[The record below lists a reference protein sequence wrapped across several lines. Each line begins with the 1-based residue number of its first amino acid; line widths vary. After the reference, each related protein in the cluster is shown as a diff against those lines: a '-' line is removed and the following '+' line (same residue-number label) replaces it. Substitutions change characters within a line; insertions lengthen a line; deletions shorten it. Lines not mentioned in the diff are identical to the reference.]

1 MQPPPRS
8 DQVTVATLNTLGLH
22 IIKTRLPTRYKL
34 IADAFEAGDA
44 DVVCVQEVAT
54 YWHLRLLA
62 RRMPSFR
69 YAGYRRGRLGPA
81 GALVTFSRRPVAAV
95 EYHRI
100 GPPPGAPGVARLPL
114 RNRLTARLRGAIVT
128 RLAGNGPA
136 ARELTVVNTHTTSNK
151 DGDWSPAN
159 RHYLVQR
166 SQLAA
171 LATVIRSISGPAV
184 LCGDFNIPRDS
195 ALFAG
200 FLADCGLSDAFG
212 GTCPPTYR
220 PEYLKAGAIAY
231 CVDFILTSP
240 GLRPQSRG
248 LLLRDKHPAVPAP
261 GYLSDHVGL
270 TATLS
275 LPSAVA

>member
-1 MQPPPRS
+1 VQPPS
-8 DQVTVATLNTLGLH
+8 GDQVTVATLNTLGIH
-22 IIKTRLPTRYKL
+22 VVKSRLPTRYKL

-62 RRMPSFR
+62 RRMPSF
-69 YAGYRRGRLGPA
+69 AHVGYRRARLGPA
-81 GALVTFSRRPVAAV
+81 GALVTFSRLPVAAV

-100 GPPPGAPGVARLPL
+100 GPPPGSPDVARLPL
-114 RNRLTARLRGAIVT
+114 RNRLTARLRGAVVT
-128 RLAGNGPA
+128 RLAGIGPA
-136 ARELTVVNTHTTSNK
+136 GGELTVVNTHTTSNK
-151 DGDWSPAN
+151 DGDWSPGN
-159 RHYLVQR
+159 RHYPVQR
-166 SQLAA
+166 AQLDALAA
-171 LATVIRSISGPAV
+171 VTRGINGPTV

-200 FLADCGLSDAFG
+200 FLAACGLSDAFG

-220 PEYLKAGAIAY
+220 AEYLAAGAIAY

-240 GLRPQSRG
+240 GVQPQSRG
-248 LLLRDKHPAVPAP
+248 LLLRDKHPAAPAP

-275 LPSAVA
+275 LPAAVV

>member
-1 MQPPPRS
+1 VQPPSGDR
-8 DQVTVATLNTLGLH
+8 VIVATLNTLGIH
-22 IIKTRLPTRYKL
+22 IVKSRLPTRYKL

-62 RRMPSFR
+62 RRMPSFTHV
-69 YAGYRRGRLGPA
+69 AYRGARLGPA
-81 GALVTFSRRPVAAV
+81 GALVIFSRRPVAAV

-100 GPPPGAPGVARLPL
+100 GPPPGAPGVAGLPL
-114 RNRLTARLRGAIVT
+114 RNRLTARLRGAVVT
-128 RLAGNGPA
+128 RITGNGPA
-136 ARELTVVNTHTTSNK
+136 GRELTVVNTHTTSNK
-151 DGDWSPAN
+151 DGDWSPSN
-159 RHYLVQR
+159 RHYQVHQA
-166 SQLAA
+166 QLDA
-171 LATVIRSISGPAV
+171 LATVMRGINGPAV

-200 FLADCGLSDAFG
+200 FLVACGLSDAFG

-220 PEYLKAGAIAY
+220 AEYLTAGAIAY

-240 GLRPQSRG
+240 GVRTQSRG

-275 LPSAVA
+275 LPSGIA